1 MAASARF
8 AQSLARLPVA
18 PASAVKKD
26 GWRGIV
32 RTLAAGE
39 GRLLVTNHNE
49 PEAVILSIA
58 EYTGMVDAL
67 QAAREAAPDPM
78 AELRQ
83 RFDQRLAALKD
94 ASAADRLRDIMRN
107 PGKLDGGVKAGSTY

>member
-1 MAASARF
+1 MAATARL

-18 PASAVKKD
+18 AASAVKKD

-58 EYTGMVDAL
+58 EYTGLVDAL
-67 QAAREAAPDPM
+67 QAAQQAAPDPVN
-78 AELRQ
+78 ELRQ
-83 RFDQRLAALKD
+83 RFDQRLASLKED
-94 ASAADRLRDIMRN
+94 AAADRLRDIMRN
-107 PGKLDGGVKAGSTY
+107 PGKLNGGVKAGPTY